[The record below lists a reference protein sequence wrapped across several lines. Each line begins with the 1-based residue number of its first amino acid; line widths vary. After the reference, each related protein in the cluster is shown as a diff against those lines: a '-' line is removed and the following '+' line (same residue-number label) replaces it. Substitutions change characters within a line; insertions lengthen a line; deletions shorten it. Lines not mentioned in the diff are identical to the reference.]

1 MKARRRPILGGMLL
15 LAAAAGA
22 APRPAERGAPLG
34 PLLNLPRCTPDPAAA
49 CWDQAPTLARFA
61 PGVGL
66 EAEAVILDPPA
77 RLAWDK
83 DGLLLHIPS
92 LPAQSTVEWG
102 VAAKGQRLAQVVP
115 GRAEAAGVHR
125 LATPKT
131 PTPSQELALA
141 IGLRGPIDRG
151 SGVRFP
157 APAGPGQPT
166 RLAHLLLTEAGGL
179 DLPFSVEPPELP
191 LTAES
196 SGAALVATAPGA
208 ALRAEL
214 DEVAPPLGSR
224 GPEAPWSVEGKER
237 LSIPAPPSSGWLQI
251 SARWPMAGGVLADQ
265 RAIQHYV
272 EVPGPAGL
280 RYPDA
285 PVPPPLA
292 ATPAAGAPFRAAAGL
307 SLCGPQ
313 AWGPTLD
320 LVRAEWDRVVGQPLG
335 EGGRCSLRF
344 TEDPALEPEALELRL
359 SAKGAEV
366 RANSRRAALWAGL
379 LLVDH
384 IGPDGVGAPLNLR
397 DSPAIPRRI
406 LYRSLNTKAVRG
418 WSLDDERLFLR
429 QIVSRGRYNE
439 VQYGLNDSMAV
450 PGFEA
455 MAHSRALKP
464 ADLALLLSDLK
475 DMGIEAVPAINS
487 PDHTDWMISA
497 WPELTEDVN
506 HTLID
511 VRHPEALP
519 RMMAWADAYVALFP
533 EARRVHLGHDEV
545 DYRSDRYFEDEQN
558 PRTAGTPRALLLAEE
573 LTAWTRW
580 ATAKGLKVDVWD
592 DIFVPEWN
600 GNKDG
605 AWRTLD
611 LMPED
616 ARAQLE
622 IMAWSSLGD
631 PVRRFGGP
639 GGHPVSRVH
648 TGYQE
653 WKRAGIEADQ
663 AAIAG
668 EGLGV
673 FLPCP
678 WLSFGNPTGSR
689 ALSYHFTSV
698 LLAGWTAWRPELA
711 RAAIAPSLLSLAGHP
726 SMQPGLRARGPV
738 ELRALPVVGPTPA
751 GPSRVQWPA
760 SVSTLGLPQAPTPA
774 EAHHQ
779 RPLRLASGPLSGVDG
794 LRLLWADRLDHDA
807 EQALLART
815 RTGAQPEQR
824 AAAVVEWRYADG
836 QVAQTPIEHGLDI
849 DVLDGDPRAVSLWR
863 TAGSL
868 GLPSP
873 EAAAFTAEAR
883 DRRLY
888 RRDLRSPRPEAE
900 LVEIN
905 LLVNFPGVHV
915 LVAAAALEVPR

>member
-1 MKARRRPILGGMLL
+1 MRPRLRAGLPL
-15 LAAAAGA
+15 LALIAAAGA
-22 APRPAERGAPLG
+22 APRPAQRPLPLG
-34 PLLNLPRCTPDPAAA
+34 PLLSLPRCAPDPAAA
-49 CWDQAPTLARFA
+49 CWDQAPRLPRWA

-66 EAEAVILDPPA
+66 EGEAIALDPAP
-77 RLAWDK
+77 RLAWDAR
-83 DGLLLHIPS
+83 GLLLW
-92 LPAQSTVEWG
+92 LPALPPDSAVEWG
-102 VAAKGQRLAQVVP
+102 VAPEGQRLAQAVP
-115 GRAEAAGVHR
+115 GRAEQPGVHR
-125 LATPKT
+125 LTTPK
-131 PTPSQELALA
+131 PTAAGQGLELA
-141 IGLRGPIDRG
+141 ISLRGPVDRG
-151 SGVRFP
+151 IGARFP
-157 APAGPGQPT
+157 ADVGPGRPT

-179 DLPFSVEPPELP
+179 DLPFSVEPPGLP
-191 LTAES
+191 LTLES

-265 RAIQHYV
+265 RAIQRYV

-285 PVPPPLA
+285 PVPPPRAPA
-292 ATPAAGAPFRAAAGL
+292 AAAGAPFRASPGL
-307 SLCGPQ
+307 HLCGPE
-313 AWGPTLD
+313 AWAPALA
-320 LVRAEWDRVVGQPLG
+320 VVKAEWARVVGLPLA
-335 EGGRCSLRF
+335 EAGRCALRF
-344 TEDPALEPEALELRL
+344 IEDPALGPEALELRL
-359 SAKGAEV
+359 SAKGAEL
-366 RANSRRAALWAGL
+366 RASSRRAALWAGL

-384 IGPDGVGAPLNLR
+384 VGPDGIGAPLQLQ
-397 DSPAIPRRI
+397 DAPAIPRRI

-418 WSLDDERLFLR
+418 WSLEDERAFLR

-439 VQYGLNDSMAV
+439 VHYALNDSLSV

-455 MAHSRALKP
+455 LAHHRALRP
-464 ADLALLLSDLK
+464 ADLAALLAELEG
-475 DMGIEAVPAINS
+475 MGVEAVPAINS
-487 PDHTDWMISA
+487 PDHTDWLVAA

-506 HTLID
+506 QSLID

-519 RMMAWADAYVALFP
+519 RLMAWADAYVALFP
-533 EARRVHLGHDEV
+533 DARRVHLGHDEV
-545 DYRSDRYFEDEQN
+545 AYQSDRWFEDEQN
-558 PRTAGTPRALLLAEE
+558 PRTAGTPRALLLADE
-573 LTAWTRW
+573 LSAWTRW
-580 ATAKGLKVDVWD
+580 AAAKGLKVDVWD

-611 LMPED
+611 LMPPD
-616 ARAQLE
+616 LRAQLS

-639 GGHPVSRVH
+639 EGKPVTRVH

-653 WKRAGIEADQ
+653 WKRAGVEADQ

-668 EGLGV
+668 EGLGLFV
-673 FLPCP
+673 PCP
-678 WLSFGNPTGSR
+678 WLSFGNPSGSR

-711 RAAIAPSLLSLAGHP
+711 RAAIAPSLVSLADHP
-726 SMQPGLRARGPV
+726 AMQPGLQSRGP
-738 ELRALPVVGPTPA
+738 LRLRPIPLSGPAPA
-751 GPSRVQWPA
+751 GPSAVRWPKA
-760 SVSTLGLPQAPTPA
+760 VGTLGLDQAPTPV
-774 EAHHQ
+774 EAHHG
-779 RPLRLASGPLSGVDG
+779 RPLSLAAGPLGATDG
-794 LRLLWADRLDHDA
+794 IRLLWADRLDHDA
-807 EQALLART
+807 EQLLLART
-815 RTGAQPEQR
+815 RAGAKPADR

-836 QVAQTPIEHGLDI
+836 QTAQTPIEHGLDI
-849 DVLDGDPRAVSLWR
+849 DVLNGDPRAVSLWR

-873 EAAAFTAEAR
+873 EAAADSPEAR

-888 RRDLRSPRPEAE
+888 RRDLRSPRPGVE
-900 LVEIN
+900 LVEIT
-905 LLVNFPGVHV
+905 LQVSIPGVHL
-915 LVAAAALEVPR
+915 LVAAAALEEPR